1 MGHAKLG
8 AWILRAACN
17 LRSSVYAIL
26 PAPSFSPLPT
36 PASSS
41 SERRRLS
48 RAWRAASISLL
59 VTRLRLEV
67 ALQEAW
73 VAEAAVEAAIDAAVE
88 PTTAE
93 SEVSVRRFG
102 RNSSI
107 AAPGARLALSMAG
120 ETSGPSPQRMSEEEA
135 HWLFEAP
142 ESR

>member
-1 MGHAKLG
+1 
-8 AWILRAACN
+8 
-17 LRSSVYAIL
+17 
-26 PAPSFSPLPT
+26 
-36 PASSS
+36 
-41 SERRRLS
+41 
-48 RAWRAASISLL
+48 L

-73 VAEAAVEAAIDAAVE
+73 VAEAAVEAAIDEAVE

-102 RNSSI
+102 RTSSI
-107 AAPGARLALSMAG
+107 ASPGDLLLSMAG